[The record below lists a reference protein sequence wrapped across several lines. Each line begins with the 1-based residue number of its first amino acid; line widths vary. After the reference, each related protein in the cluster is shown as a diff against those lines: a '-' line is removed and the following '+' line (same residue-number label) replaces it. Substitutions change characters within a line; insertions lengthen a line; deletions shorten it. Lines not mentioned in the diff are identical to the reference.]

1 MAEISRIERIVWFE
15 LVHSAYWEQYLS
27 QYVSYKY
34 DCRKVYNTILLVL
47 STIGASSFSAWKLI
61 PEGEKWVPTVTFGL
75 MAIVQLVS
83 ICQKNV
89 VMDDDTARKLR
100 ELRVLYLNYMHKV
113 ERLYLD
119 IRDNNLDTDT
129 IKSRF
134 FESRDTVY
142 PIEELKDSL
151 NIKKLKKPNLNGQYE
166 MEVRLSRKYGTE
178 VVTMNPY
185 CNKWSSR
192 VANRIS
198 QVLRKLKLKN
208 S

>member
-1 MAEISRIERIVWFE
+1 
-15 LVHSAYWEQYLS
+15 
-27 QYVSYKY
+27 
-34 DCRKVYNTILLVL
+34 
-47 STIGASSFSAWKLI
+47 
-61 PEGEKWVPTVTFGL
+61 
-75 MAIVQLVS
+75 
-83 ICQKNV
+83 
-89 VMDDDTARKLR
+89 
-100 ELRVLYLNYMHKV
+100 MHKV

-134 FESRDTVY
+134 FEIRDTVY

>member
-1 MAEISRIERIVWFE
+1 MICPKLQERIVWHE

-34 DCRKVYNTILLVL
+34 DYRKVYATVLLVL
-47 STIGASSFSAWKLI
+47 STIGASSFSAWKLV
-61 PEGEKWVPTVTFGL
+61 PEGEKWVPTVTFGI

-100 ELRVLYLNYMHKV
+100 ELRVKYLAYMHQV

-119 IRDNNLDTDT
+119 IKDNNLDAEI
-129 IKSRF
+129 IKKRF
-134 FESRDTVY
+134 FEIRETVY

-151 NIKKLKKPNLNGQYE
+151 NIKKLRKPNLKGQYE
-166 MEVRLSRKYGTE
+166 MEVRLSRKYGSL
-178 VVTMNPY
+178 VVTTNPY
-185 CNKWSSR
+185 CNKWTTR
-192 VANRIS
+192 VAKRIS
-198 QVLRKLKLKN
+198 QMLRKLKLKK
-208 S
+208 